1 MAYVSKNLVTIFPR
15 LGTGEDVA
23 DGSATAAVH
32 IYRSSADARS
42 VIIGVGHIDDG
53 NDKGILVNDIMIIV
67 DDGAVATLHLV
78 SVVAANGDVTMTARP
93 AIP

>member
-32 IYRSSADARS
+32 IYRTSADARS
-42 VIIGVGHIDDG
+42 VVIAAGYITDG
-53 NDKGILVNDIMIIV
+53 NDKGILVNDIVFIV
-67 DDGAVATLHLV
+67 DDGAVATMHLV
-78 SVVAANGDVTMTARP
+78 SVVTAAGLVTMTARP